1 MLMKKSYAHLRFL
14 IEKHLEMLIKL
25 TVKHFNSILQAFL
38 HCKWLVVLHHLLYS
52 GKNYILDF
60 RLGDMMYFSR
70 TFTLLL
76 RRKETILTKSS
87 LLCES
92 SLIFAPENKS
102 FASNNEAIL
111 TYKRFINTILLLL
124 YC

>member
-14 IEKHLEMLIKL
+14 IEKHLEMLIK
-25 TVKHFNSILQAFL
+25 HFNSILEAFL
-38 HCKWLVVLHHLLYS
+38 HCNWLVVLHHLLYS

-60 RLGDMMYFSR
+60 RFGDMMYFSR

>member
-14 IEKHLEMLIKL
+14 IEEHLEMLIKL
-25 TVKHFNSILQAFL
+25 TVKHFNSVLQAFL
-38 HCKWLVVLHHLLYS
+38 HCNWLVVLHHLLYS

-87 LLCES
+87 L
-92 SLIFAPENKS
+92 IFAPENKS

-111 TYKRFINTILLLL
+111 TYKPFINTILLLL
-124 YC
+124 NC